1 MKAKEMKSR
10 MQNWGL
16 ALGFPKKKG
25 AVWQKWCKAT
35 AGWEENSHGLSAT
48 GPWAAGIPWLTA
60 CAGSLWGPSLWW
72 RRLRRAMHQQPCGS
86 DPLGIMA
93 GSRNRAGRLE
103 CPDECQREAVLS
115 PCLLRG
121 QRLLTALDKGCLL
134 NFVLLL
140 LLKLHINLVQ
150 YLVSF

>member
-1 MKAKEMKSR
+1 
-10 MQNWGL
+10 
-16 ALGFPKKKG
+16 
-25 AVWQKWCKAT
+25 
-35 AGWEENSHGLSAT
+35 
-48 GPWAAGIPWLTA
+48 
-60 CAGSLWGPSLWW
+60 
-72 RRLRRAMHQQPCGS
+72 MHQEACGS

-93 GSRNRAGRLE
+93 GSRNQAGRLE

-115 PCLLRG
+115 LSLLRG
-121 QRLLTALDKGCLL
+121 QRLLAGLDKGWLL